1 MKEIEYY
8 KTLFQE
14 YPDVVDVRQLCQM
27 LGGIGVKTAYRL
39 LKSGAIKSLSI
50 GKGYKIPKIFVLEY
64 LASPSG
70 KSIA

>member
-1 MKEIEYY
+1 M
-8 KTLFQE
+8 LFKE

-39 LKSGAIKSLSI
+39 LKSGKIKSLCI

-64 LASPSG
+64 LASTSG
-70 KSIA
+70 KSYA